1 MLRVGAPDARTTANT
16 MIRAWLDLSAP
27 SLFATLAL
35 LYGGAA
41 LLLAA
46 IVFASPLKRPIQS
59 LQGVVAPFFNAVA
72 VLFALLTGF
81 LANDASERSRQAY
94 RVVRTEMS
102 ELRNIYTLSV
112 ASISDMRAIRTA
124 VKAYAASVV
133 SDEWPAME
141 NEMQS
146 APTRETYD
154 ALLQKVSDPAIAAQ
168 AGQAVHAALLT
179 AAVHVGSARNERLTL
194 NSDHTNELKW
204 LTVLILGLI
213 TQLAIALVH
222 IERLRAFLAA
232 LMVFSV
238 AAVAALGIIA
248 LQEYPFYG
256 TFRISPTPFK
266 NFEKLPIELKN

>member
-1 MLRVGAPDARTTANT
+1 VIYDYSGWAHRRKNNAKH

-27 SLFATLAL
+27 NLFASLAL
-35 LYGGAA
+35 LYGGTT
-41 LLLAA
+41 LLLTA
-46 IVFASPLKRPIQS
+46 IVFASPLKGPIQS

-81 LANDASERSRQAY
+81 LANDASERTRQAH
-94 RVVRTEMS
+94 RVVRTEVS

-112 ASISDMRAIRTA
+112 ASISDMRTIRAA

-141 NEMQS
+141 NEMRS
-146 APTRETYD
+146 APTRESYD

-179 AAVHVGSARNERLTL
+179 AAVRVGSARNERLTL

-204 LTVLILGLI
+204 LTVLILSLI

-232 LMVFSV
+232 LIVFSV

-248 LQEYPFYG
+248 CRNIHSTARSRYLRRPSR
-256 TFRISPTPFK
+256 TLRSCRR
-266 NFEKLPIELKN
+266 